1 MDITQVQ
8 RRIRLR
14 DLETLATVVQAGS
27 MRKAAQLMH
36 LSQPAISRS
45 IRDLEQAVGCE
56 LLQRSRGGIEPTLFG
71 EALVRRGR
79 GVFDE
84 LQGALRELAHLADP
98 GAGEVHLACMETLH
112 AGLVGACVESLLAQ
126 HPRIRVVLESGQA
139 PDLIGLFLM
148 QRLVDFTVA
157 RPSELPLPPG
167 VEGETLFHDVPRV
180 LVGRASPHVRR
191 RKVRLADLAEDHWVL
206 GRTELMAAS
215 PVARAFAE
223 AGLAMPARVTAS
235 GSLHTRYR
243 LLDTGRCVTVVPH
256 SLLPFANPGDRFRV
270 LPIEMPAWE
279 FPTMVLKLQHRVL
292 SPAAHLFIDELR
304 RLARPLA
311 VDRPVGSPGQQRS
324 SA

>member
-1 MDITQVQ
+1 MDIPQIQ

-14 DLETLATVVQAGS
+14 DLETLAAVVQAGS

-45 IRDLEQAVGCE
+45 IRDLEQAIGCE
-56 LLQRSRGGIEPTLFG
+56 LLQRGRGGIEPTPFG

-84 LQGALRELAHLADP
+84 LQGALRELAQMADP

-112 AGLVGACVESLLAQ
+112 AGLVGACVESLIER
-126 HPRIRVVLESGQA
+126 HPRIRIVLESGQA
-139 PDLIGLFLM
+139 PDLIGVFLM

-157 RPSELPLPPG
+157 RPSDMPLPPG

-180 LVGRASPHVRR
+180 LVGRASPHLRR
-191 RKVRLADLAEDHWVL
+191 RKLRLADLAGDHWVL
-206 GRTELMAAS
+206 GRAELTAKS
-215 PVARAFAE
+215 PVARAFAD
-223 AGLAMPARVTAS
+223 AGLAMPERVTAS

-243 LLDTGRCVTVVPH
+243 LLDAGCCVTVVPH
-256 SLLPFANPGDRFRV
+256 SLLHFANPGDRYRV
-270 LPIEMPAWE
+270 LPIDMPAWE
-279 FPTMVLKLQHRVL
+279 FPTMILTLRHRVL
-292 SPAAHLFIDELR
+292 SPAAHLFADELR

-311 VDRPVGSPGQQRS
+311 

>member
-56 LLQRSRGGIEPTLFG
+56 LLQRGRSGIEPTPFG
-71 EALVRRGR
+71 QALVRRGR

-84 LQGALRELAHLADP
+84 LQGALRELAQMADP
-98 GAGEVHLACMETLH
+98 GSGEVHLACMETLH
-112 AGLVGACVESLLAQ
+112 AGLVGACVESLLAR
-126 HPRIRVVLESGQA
+126 HPRMRIVLESGQA
-139 PDLIGLFLM
+139 PDLIGVFLM

-157 RPSELPLPPG
+157 RPTETPLPPG
-167 VEGETLFHDVPRV
+167 VVGEALFHDVPRV
-180 LVGRASPHVRR
+180 LVGRASPHFRR
-191 RKVRLADLAEDHWVL
+191 RKLRLADLAGDHWVL
-206 GRTELMAAS
+206 GRTELLAMS
-215 PVARAFAE
+215 PVARAFAD
-223 AGLAMPARVTAS
+223 AGLPMPERVTAS

-256 SLLPFANPGDRFRV
+256 SLLPFANQGERFRV
-270 LPIEMPAWE
+270 LPIEMPAWA
-279 FPTMVLKLQHRVL
+279 FPTMILTLRQRVL
-292 SPAAHLFIDELR
+292 SPAAHLFIDHLR
-304 RLARPLA
+304 ERARSVPDGHA
-311 VDRPVGSPGQQRS
+311 AGAR
-324 SA
+324 